1 MTHSAETQCLSG
13 ERERAEE
20 KIPHIHFWLLPAV
33 AEVLTAIALQ
43 RSCSCAAGGGTRTID
58 KGSLCHPLPGYPGAG
73 DKPRAGGPGACA
85 HPARGHTRA
94 GPARGH
100 PGAGRPGNQG
110 LLPLYG
116 EFLQEKSQQSILYFL
131 TPDPVYILRCS

>member
-73 DKPRAGGPGACA
+73 DKPRAGGGQEPVPTLPEATHGLAPRGAIRVLA
-85 HPARGHTRA
+85 VRGTR
-94 GPARGH
+94 GCFPFM
-100 PGAGRPGNQG
+100 GNF
-110 LLPLYG
+110 YK
-116 EFLQEKSQQSILYFL
+116 KSPSSPFC
-131 TPDPVYILRCS
+131 TF